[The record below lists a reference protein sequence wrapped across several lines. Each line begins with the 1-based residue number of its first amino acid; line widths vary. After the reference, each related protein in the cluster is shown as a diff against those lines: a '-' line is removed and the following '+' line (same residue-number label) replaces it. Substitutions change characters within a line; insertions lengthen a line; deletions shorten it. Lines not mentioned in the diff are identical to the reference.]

1 MPPPPR
7 DPVPNAR
14 ERVEPRDLAELT
26 ALATARP
33 ELAPAAQL
41 ERELLDGERRL
52 QRRLGTPWL
61 DVSTEVL
68 QARLAAGERLM
79 SWDGLAIDWPE
90 CRLRWRQVVDVLRR
104 HDVLETGDVTR
115 LQDLA
120 RDAALPDLVRRW
132 YEGDPDVPAGVRD
145 VVALTLRPFLARAAE
160 VLQQR
165 VRTDAWTRG
174 TCPLCAGPPVFAVLP
189 SAGGRQLVCGRCL
202 ARWVFDPRTCPHC
215 LATEGQRAFSAMEG
229 RYQIAACDR
238 CRHYLKA
245 LDVRRAGRPLILAVD
260 TVATLTLD
268 QAITAQ
274 GYTAD

>member
-7 DPVPNAR
+7 DPVPNSR

>member
-7 DPVPNAR
+7 DPVPTSR
-14 ERVEPRDLAELT
+14 ERLEPRDLAELT
-26 ALATARP
+26 ALAAAQP

-61 DVSTEVL
+61 DVSTEAL
-68 QARLAAGERLM
+68 QARLAAGERLL
-79 SWDGLAIDWPE
+79 SWDGLSIDWPE

-104 HDVLETGDVTR
+104 HDVLDTADVTH

-132 YEGDPDVPAGVRD
+132 YAADPDVPAGIRD
-145 VVALTLRPFLARAAE
+145 VLALTMRPFLARAAE

-165 VRTDAWTRG
+165 VRTDTWTRG
-174 TCPLCAGPPVFAVLP
+174 SCPLCGGAPVFAVLP
-189 SAGGRQLVCGRCL
+189 SSGGRQLVCGRCL
-202 ARWVFDPRTCPHC
+202 ARWAFDPRTCPHC
-215 LATEGQRAFSAMEG
+215 LATDGQRAFSALDG
-229 RYQIAACDR
+229 RYQVAACDR
-238 CRHYLKA
+238 CKRYVKA
-245 LDVRRAGRPLILAVD
+245 LDVKRAGRPLILAVD
-260 TVATLTLD
+260 TVATLALD
-268 QAITAQ
+268 QAIAAQ

>member
-1 MPPPPR
+1 
-7 DPVPNAR
+7 
-14 ERVEPRDLAELT
+14 
-26 ALATARP
+26 
-33 ELAPAAQL
+33 
-41 ERELLDGERRL
+41 
-52 QRRLGTPWL
+52 
-61 DVSTEVL
+61 
-68 QARLAAGERLM
+68 M
-79 SWDGLAIDWPE
+79 SWDGLSIDWPE

-104 HDVLETGDVTR
+104 HDVLETGDVAR

-132 YEGDPDVPAGVRD
+132 YEGDPDVPGGVRD

-202 ARWVFDPRTCPHC
+202 ARWMFEPRTCPHC

-260 TVATLTLD
+260 TVATLALD

>member
-1 MPPPPR
+1 MPPPPH

-26 ALATARP
+26 ALATAHP

-61 DVSTEVL
+61 DVGTDVL

-79 SWDGLAIDWPE
+79 SWDGLSIDWPE

-104 HDVLETGDVTR
+104 HDVLETGDVAR

-132 YEGDPDVPAGVRD
+132 YEGDPDVPGGVRD

-165 VRTDAWTRG
+165 VRTDAWARG
-174 TCPLCAGPPVFAVLP
+174 TCPLCAGPAVFAVLP

-202 ARWVFDPRTCPHC
+202 ARWMFEPRTCPHC

-260 TVATLTLD
+260 TVATLALD

>member
-26 ALATARP
+26 ALATAQP

-61 DVSTEVL
+61 DVGTEVL

-79 SWDGLAIDWPE
+79 SWDGLSIDWPE

-104 HDVLETGDVTR
+104 HDVLETGDVSR

-165 VRTDAWTRG
+165 VRTDTWTRG

-202 ARWVFDPRTCPHC
+202 ARWMFDPRTCPHC